1 MIQPKAQLSQHM
13 RVGLQR
19 IMSLRAALPLA
30 IGDSRHFAKESGLK
44 AVEVLNRV
52 AKTLK
57 S

>member
-19 IMSLRAALPLA
+19 IMSLRAAPPLA
-30 IGDSRHFAKESGLK
+30 IGESRHFAKESGLR
-44 AVEVLNRV
+44 AVEVLNRM

-57 S
+57 P